1 MENHSK
7 LGDYLVESKIIS
19 QVQLDAA
26 LAEQKITSEKLGAI
40 LVRDGFMTRG
50 KLVEVLL
57 KLNPDSLNEESH
69 YTSLI
74 PPEVLLKWQT
84 MVVAETPDSVYVSSY
99 LPEYQ
104 VLPEIEPYCRPLKV
118 RFGPADIDKLD
129 AYLGYLDE
137 LVHGEQSVLDR
148 VLYRA
153 FNENASDIH
162 IIPRHASYSVFFRR
176 LGVRGLV
183 HEGTIEEYN
192 SLAARIKDLS
202 KMDLA
207 ERRIPQDGGFQTE
220 HNGRLVDLRVATVP
234 TGNSEYV
241 IIRLL
246 DPDNAKPSLDGLG
259 ITRVAEWRKGTSRNS
274 GLNLICGPT
283 GSGKTTTLNATIRE
297 LDRFG
302 SAIFTLE
309 DPVEYRV
316 PYVGQVNINNNVGLD
331 YARGIR
337 AFMRSDPDI
346 IIVGEIRDQET
357 ARNAIRAA
365 ETGHMVIGTLHTE
378 TIFGA
383 VQRLKDL
390 DVPAFELTYLLR
402 SVLVQSLIRTVC
414 KVCHGEGC
422 AHCHQAGF
430 TGRTIVSECNYFS
443 DEQDV
448 ARMLKGE
455 RWWPSRIEDALTK
468 ADSGQTSMAEVLR
481 VFGEEGK
488 NALLLRE
495 AQTEGVH

>member
-7 LGDYLVESKIIS
+7 LGDYLVDSKIITRD
-19 QVQLDAA
+19 QLDAA

-57 KLNPDSLNEESH
+57 KLNPESLNDESH

-74 PPEVLLKWQT
+74 PPEVLLKCQT

-104 VLPEIEPYCRPLKV
+104 VLPEIEKYCRPLKIH
-118 RFGPADIDKLD
+118 FGPADIDKLD

-137 LVHGEQSVLDR
+137 LVHGEQSILDR
-148 VLYRA
+148 LLYRA

-162 IIPRHASYSVFFRR
+162 VIPRHASYSVFFRR

-202 KMDLA
+202 HMDLA

-234 TGNSEYV
+234 TGNSEYL

-259 ITRVAEWRKGTSRNS
+259 ITRVAEWRKGTSRAN

-297 LDRFG
+297 LDRFS
-302 SAIFTLE
+302 SAIYTLE
-309 DPVEYRV
+309 DPVEYRI

-337 AFMRSDPDI
+337 AFMRADPDV
-346 IIVGEIRDQET
+346 IIVGEIRDVET

-383 VQRLKDL
+383 IQRLKDL
-390 DVPAFELTYLLR
+390 DVPSFELTYLLR

-414 KVCHGEGC
+414 KICHGKGC
-422 AHCHQAGF
+422 NHCHQVGY

-443 DEQDV
+443 DEHEVQ
-448 ARMLKGE
+448 RMLKGE
-455 RWWPSRIEDALTK
+455 RWWPTCIDDALLK
-468 ADSGQTSMAEVLR
+468 ADSGDTLTSEVLR
-481 VFGEEGK
+481 VFGEEAK
-488 NALLLRE
+488 NAIAKRSTAE
-495 AQTEGVH
+495 SGAY